1 MGRPTAASH
10 SYITRLIS
18 VFVDEL
24 IKLATHFPTVL
35 RDSGE
40 LNQLLENTVLPNSSS
55 FLVTADV
62 ASLYPNVDAKKALVA
77 LDLVLREARAS
88 EAPLLIQLARL
99 VFDNNYLSS
108 EFSPDIFLQDF
119 GTAMGT
125 RLGKVSGSDCD
136 LEAILLSFYCRCF
149 AMYVTTTGRNGFPGH
164 QIIDL
169 GQEGLWSLRQRSTA
183 VMPVLRMLSI
193 IFCQIVICVTGK
205 L

>member
-24 IKLATHFPTVL
+24 IKLATHFPTVP

-55 FLVTADV
+55 FLVTADIV
-62 ASLYPNVDAKKALVA
+62 SLYPNVDTKNALVA

-88 EAPLLIQLARL
+88 EAPLLIQLASL

-108 EFSPDIFLQDF
+108 EFSPDIFLQEF

-125 RLGKVSGSDCD
+125 HFAVTEANTFMYFHEKDIVEQYSQFLLLYKRFIDDIVAIWCGPRDTLLEFLDAHNNKNDRIKLTHCISDSSIFFLD
-136 LEAILLSFYCRCF
+136 LCLF
-149 AMYVTTTGRNGFPGH
+149 
-164 QIIDL
+164 
-169 GQEGLWSLRQRSTA
+169 
-183 VMPVLRMLSI
+183 
-193 IFCQIVICVTGK
+193 
-205 L
+205 